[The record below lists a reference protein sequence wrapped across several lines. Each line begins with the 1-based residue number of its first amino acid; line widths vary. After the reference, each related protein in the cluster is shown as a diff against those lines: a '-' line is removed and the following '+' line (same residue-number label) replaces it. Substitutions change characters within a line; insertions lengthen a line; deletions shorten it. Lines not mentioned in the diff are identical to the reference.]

1 MMKISVKVKPNSR
14 ESRVEN
20 LGEKRFLVAVK
31 APPQEGRANREV
43 VEILATYFC
52 VPKSQ
57 IALVGG
63 LKSKQKIVEIE
74 EG

>member
-1 MMKISVKVKPNSR
+1 
-14 ESRVEN
+14 
-20 LGEKRFLVAVK
+20 
-31 APPQEGRANREV
+31 V
-43 VEILATYFC
+43 VEILAKHFC